1 VEPLRTILNAI
12 EWSVEKT
19 VNLDSFFS

>member
-19 VNLDSFFS
+19 ATLDSFFS